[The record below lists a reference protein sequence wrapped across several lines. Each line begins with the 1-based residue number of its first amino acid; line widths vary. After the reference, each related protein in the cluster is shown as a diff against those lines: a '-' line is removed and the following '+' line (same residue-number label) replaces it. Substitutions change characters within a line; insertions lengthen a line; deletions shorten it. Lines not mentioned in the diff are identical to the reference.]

1 MPCRVASPRRVAPP
15 CCVALSCRA
24 ALLALLLSAVLP
36 AFGQASRP
44 SLTLPKIDRRP
55 AAEDYSRFRKAPTTL
70 PAFDPNSTNPFQ
82 MDLRSTDVSG
92 LALRDAAKDLLQATF
107 DTRTRWPAA
116 EHLPPEFDPARILEL
131 GKNPGLGVRSLHARG
146 ITGRGVGIAIVDQPL
161 LIDHDEFGDRMR
173 LYEEINLLPFTPA
186 QMHGPAVASI
196 AAGKTVGV
204 APEADIYFIATFAF
218 NAGALQRSDKRDF
231 QWYAQA
237 VRRVLEINEQ
247 LPAGKK
253 IRVISLSVGWA
264 PEEAGYKEMEA
275 AARAAAQ
282 AGLLVTSSNFDQM
295 YGRGINGLEREP
307 LADPDRFESYAPGG
321 FWAKN
326 LTRMRP
332 RKDTLLLPMDAR
344 TAAAP
349 NGNQDYAFYRQG
361 GWSWITPY
369 LAGVYALV
377 VQVKPEIT
385 PEEFL
390 AQAYKAG
397 RPLEAQ
403 TKGGR
408 AVVGVIV
415 DPVKLVEALGAKK
428 AVSGSNAA
436 QETTM
441 KPIRLSAAEI
451 ARRSDDDVFKLL
463 GQTLEHSLPDRNDPS
478 FLEEARKL
486 PRGLRAMAVTYELDV
501 SLTLD
506 DLGWHFGN
514 WHDKELAEETAAGLE
529 ELGATE
535 LATLFRQAFA
545 HAQQYWTELGRED
558 WMKWYHHS
566 ELEQAVE
573 PLNDRAWALLKEK
586 PHGIFSYWIDY
597 ARRYPE
603 RVGAQ

>member
-1 MPCRVASPRRVAPP
+1 MIRFARLRVLRSIDLVPGSVVAFG
-15 CCVALSCRA
+15 
-24 ALLALLLSAVLP
+24 LLLSAALP
-36 AFGQASRP
+36 AFGQTSRP

-55 AAEDYSRFRKAPTTL
+55 AAEDYSRFRKTPTTL

-92 LALRDAAKDLLQATF
+92 LELRDAAQDLLQATF

-116 EHLPPEFDPARILEL
+116 EQLPPEFDPARILDL
-131 GKNPGLGVRSLHARG
+131 GKNPGLGVRALHARG

-161 LIDHDEFGDRMR
+161 LIDHEEFGDRIR

-321 FWAKN
+321 AWARHLAN
-326 LTRMRP
+326 MRP

-349 NGNQDYAFYRQG
+349 NGNQDYAFYRHG

-369 LAGVYALV
+369 LAGVYALA

-390 AQAYKAG
+390 AQAYKTG

-403 TKGGR
+403 TKSGR

-415 DPVKLVEALGAKK
+415 DPVKLVEGLGAKK
-428 AVSGSNAA
+428 TVSGSNAG
-436 QETTM
+436 QERTM

-478 FLEEARKL
+478 FLTEARKL

-514 WHDKELAEETAAGLE
+514 WHDQELAEETAAGLE

-535 LATLFRQAFA
+535 LAALFRQAFA

-558 WMKWYHHS
+558 WAEWYHGS
-566 ELEQAVE
+566 ELKQSIEL
-573 PLNDRAWALLKEK
+573 LNDRAWALLEEK
-586 PHGIFSYWIDY
+586 PNGIFSCWIDY

-603 RVGAQ
+603 RVGAP